1 MAYLND
7 SLFDLPLQYLEDH
20 GSRLDICST
29 EPATYTQA
37 TSTYTLGNKTSITYT
52 GPRDGTVSGRRTTID
67 AITNGSVT
75 ANGTAAFWSIVK
87 PTATTSLLATGAL
100 SAGQVVAIGNVFT
113 LTAFD
118 ITFPDAA

>member
-7 SLFDLPLQYLEDH
+7 SLFDLALQYLEDH
-20 GSRLDICST
+20 GSRLDVCSA

-37 TSTYTLGNKTSITYT
+37 TSTYTLGNKTAITYT

-67 AITNGSVT
+67 AITDGTVT
-75 ANGTAAFWSIVK
+75 VSGTAAYWSVSK
-87 PTATTSLLATGAL
+87 TTATTSLLATGAL
-100 SAGQVVAIGNVFT
+100 SAGVAVVAGNIFT